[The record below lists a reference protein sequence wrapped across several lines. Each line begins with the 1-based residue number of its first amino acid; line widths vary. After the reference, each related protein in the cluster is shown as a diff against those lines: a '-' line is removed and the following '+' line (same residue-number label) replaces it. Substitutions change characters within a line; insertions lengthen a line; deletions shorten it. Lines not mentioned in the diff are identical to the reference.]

1 MKLNE
6 EYLNID
12 LKGIKKPETLIKKL
26 MKTFNYSLN
35 DISKRITITYPQLS
49 LTING
54 KVKVSKRLSQELG
67 GVFNIH
73 PYLLYKLRLEND
85 INEIQKEI
93 KKLGII

>member
-12 LKGIKKPETLIKKL
+12 LTGIKKPETLIKKL

-35 DISKRITITYPQLS
+35 EVSKRITITYPQLCS
-49 LTING
+49 TVNG
-54 KVKVSKRLSQELG
+54 KSKVSKRLSQELG
-67 GVFNIH
+67 EVFNIH

-93 KKLGII
+93 KKLGVE